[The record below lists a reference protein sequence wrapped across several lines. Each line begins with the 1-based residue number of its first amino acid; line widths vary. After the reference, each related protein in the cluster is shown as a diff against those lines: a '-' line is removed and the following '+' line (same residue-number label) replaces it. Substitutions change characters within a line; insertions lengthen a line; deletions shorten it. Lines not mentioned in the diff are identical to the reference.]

1 MALRYSRT
9 LWAISTTRVGRCELF
24 PAGVSSP
31 GRSQHDN
38 QLMRHT
44 LVWVTPGGLTSRS
57 ENGKTKLSAD
67 QILLLSLIV
76 VVLVLFV
83 WGRWRYDVV
92 AIGAM
97 LVVAISGIVPAGDVF
112 LGFGHPATLTVAMVL
127 IISRGLLNSGA
138 IDLMAEHVLRPLK
151 STTGHISLVSLVAAG
166 LSAVMNNVGAL
177 ALLMPA
183 AIRSAANAKRPPAAI
198 LMPLSFASILGG
210 MMTLIGT
217 PPNIIIAAIR
227 AETSGSAF
235 GMFDFTPVGGAVALA
250 GLLFVSIVG
259 WRLIPEKRRARLS
272 AAELFKIEGYVTE
285 AIVSEKSA
293 LVGRRLDEV
302 DDEADEKD
310 ADLLGVIRS
319 ERRLDMRAGGRT
331 FRVGDVLLLEAA
343 PVALEKLLED
353 WGLQAV
359 GAGKHKERPSGL
371 SLAETVVPS
380 QGLLLGRTVASLS
393 LRRRYD
399 VNVLAVS
406 RASEPFRGRLR
417 SFRFRTGDVV
427 LLEGDEGNLPEAIAE
442 LGLLPLAERDLRVGR
457 PRRALLASGLFLLAI
472 TLASSG
478 VVGIAVALGSA
489 ALAMVLV
496 GLVPVREMY
505 DHIEWPVIVL
515 LGAMIPVGSA
525 LEVSGTTEVIAS
537 GLVDMSAGLPPV
549 VLLTVILIVTMTLSD
564 VINNAATAVVMAPI
578 AVTIAEQ
585 LGVNPDAFLMAVA
598 IGASSAFLTPIGH
611 QNNALILGPGGY
623 RFGDYWRM
631 GLPLEVLIVLV
642 SVPMLLVVW
651 PL

>member
-1 MALRYSRT
+1 M
-9 LWAISTTRVGRCELF
+9 
-24 PAGVSSP
+24 SP
-31 GRSQHDN
+31 
-38 QLMRHT
+38 
-44 LVWVTPGGLTSRS
+44 
-57 ENGKTKLSAD
+57 D
-67 QILLLSLIV
+67 QIFLLSLLAA
-76 VVLVLFV
+76 VLVLFV

-97 LVVAISGIVPAGDVF
+97 LLVAITGIVPVQDVF

-127 IISRGLLNSGA
+127 IISRGLLNSGV

-151 STTGHISLVSLVAAG
+151 STTGQIGLMSLVAAG

-210 MMTLIGT
+210 MLTLIGT

-227 AETSGSAF
+227 LQTSGSAF
-235 GMFDFTPVGGAVALA
+235 GMFDFTPVGGVVALT
-250 GLLFVSIVG
+250 GVLFVSVVG
-259 WRLIPEKRRARLS
+259 WRLIPKKRRARLS
-272 AAELFKIEGYVTE
+272 AAELFKIEDYVTE
-285 AIVSEKSA
+285 AVVPDGSG
-293 LVGRRLDEV
+293 LVGRRLSEV
-302 DDEADEKD
+302 DNEADEKD
-310 ADLLGVIRS
+310 ADLLGVVRS

-331 FRVGDVLLLEAA
+331 FQVGDVLLLEAA
-343 PVALEKLLED
+343 PEALERLLKD
-353 WGLQAV
+353 WGLEAV
-359 GAGKHKERPSGL
+359 GADNHKEQAAGL
-371 SLAETVVPS
+371 TLAEAVVPS
-380 QGLLLGRTVASLS
+380 RSSLLGRTAAALR

-399 VNVLAVS
+399 VNLVAVS

-427 LLEGDEGNLPEAIAE
+427 LLEGDAENLPEAIAE

-457 PRRALLASGLFLLAI
+457 PRRALLASGLFVLAI
-472 TLASSG
+472 TLASLG
-478 VVGIAVALGSA
+478 VLSLTVALGSA
-489 ALAMVLV
+489 ALAMILV

-505 DHIEWPVIVL
+505 DHVDWPVIVL
-515 LGAMIPVGSA
+515 LGAMIPVGQA
-525 LEVSGTTEVIAS
+525 LEVSGTTQMIAS
-537 GLVDMSAGLPPV
+537 GLVAVSAGLSPV
-549 VLLTVILIVTMTLSD
+549 VLLTVILVVTMTLSD

-578 AVTIAEQ
+578 ALTIAHE

-598 IGASSAFLTPIGH
+598 VGASSAFLTPIGH

-642 SVPMLLVVW
+642 AIPMLLIVW

>member
-1 MALRYSRT
+1 M
-9 LWAISTTRVGRCELF
+9 
-24 PAGVSSP
+24 SS
-31 GRSQHDN
+31 
-38 QLMRHT
+38 
-44 LVWVTPGGLTSRS
+44 
-57 ENGKTKLSAD
+57 D
-67 QILLLSLIV
+67 QIFLLSLLGA
-76 VVLVLFV
+76 VLVMFV

-97 LVVAISGIVPAGDVF
+97 LLVAVVGIVPPQDVF

-127 IISRGLLNSGA
+127 IISRGLLNSGV
-138 IDLMAEHVLRPLK
+138 IDLMSERVLRPLK
-151 STTGHISLVSLVAAG
+151 STTGQISLTSFVAAG

-183 AIRSAANAKRPPAAI
+183 AIRSAAKAKRPPAAI

-210 MMTLIGT
+210 MLTLIGT

-227 AETSGSAF
+227 DESLGSGF
-235 GMFDFTPVGGAVALA
+235 GMFDFTPVGGVVALV
-250 GLLFVSIVG
+250 GVLFVSIVG
-259 WRLIPEKRRARLS
+259 WRLIPKKRRARLS

-285 AIVSEKSA
+285 AVVSEGSA
-293 LVGRRLDEV
+293 LVDRRLSEV
-302 DDEADEKD
+302 DDEADEKE
-310 ADLLGVIRS
+310 ADLLGVIRG
-319 ERRLDMRAGGRT
+319 EVRLDMRAGGRT
-331 FRVGDVLLLEAA
+331 FQVGDVLLLEAA
-343 PVALEKLLED
+343 PEALEKLLKD
-353 WGLQAV
+353 WGLEAA
-359 GAGKHKERPSGL
+359 GADSDEKRPSGL
-371 SLAETVVPS
+371 SLSEAVVPS
-380 QGLLLGRTVASLS
+380 RSRLLGRTVASLM

-399 VNVLAVS
+399 VNLVAVS

-427 LLEGDEGNLPEAIAE
+427 LLEGDAENLPEAIAE

-457 PRRALLASGLFLLAI
+457 PRRALLASGIFVLAI
-472 TLASSG
+472 TLAALG
-478 VVGIAVALGSA
+478 VLGLPVALGGA
-489 ALAMVLV
+489 ALAMILV

-505 DHIEWPVIVL
+505 DHIDWPVVVL
-515 LGAMIPVGSA
+515 LGAMIPVGQA
-525 LEVSGTTEVIAS
+525 LEVTGTTQMIAS
-537 GLVDMSAGLPPV
+537 SLVTVSAGFPPV
-549 VLLTVILIVTMTLSD
+549 VLLTVILVVTMTLSD

-578 AVTIAEQ
+578 ALTIAQQ

-642 SVPMLLVVW
+642 AIPMLLIVW

>member
-1 MALRYSRT
+1 M
-9 LWAISTTRVGRCELF
+9 
-24 PAGVSSP
+24 
-31 GRSQHDN
+31 
-38 QLMRHT
+38 
-44 LVWVTPGGLTSRS
+44 
-57 ENGKTKLSAD
+57 
-67 QILLLSLIV
+67 
-76 VVLVLFV
+76 FV

-97 LVVAISGIVPAGDVF
+97 LLVAVVGIVPPQNVF

-127 IISRGLLNSGA
+127 IISRGLLNSGV
-138 IDLMAEHVLRPLK
+138 IDLLSEHVLRPLK
-151 STTGHISLVSLVAAG
+151 STTGQISLMSIVAAG

-183 AIRSAANAKRPPAAI
+183 AIRSAAKAKRPPAAI

-210 MMTLIGT
+210 MLTLIGT

-227 AETSGSAF
+227 DETLGSGF
-235 GMFDFTPVGGAVALA
+235 GMFDFTPVGGVVALA
-250 GLLFVSIVG
+250 GVLFVSIVG
-259 WRLIPEKRRARLS
+259 WRLIPKKRRARLS

-285 AIVSEKSA
+285 AVVAEGSA
-293 LVGRRLDEV
+293 LVDRRLSEV
-302 DDEADEKD
+302 DDEADEKE
-310 ADLLGVIRS
+310 ADLLGVVRG
-319 ERRLDMRAGGRT
+319 EARLDMRAGGRT
-331 FRVGDVLLLEAA
+331 FQVGDVLLLEAA
-343 PVALEKLLED
+343 PEVLEKLLKD
-353 WGLQAV
+353 WGLEAA
-359 GAGKHKERPSGL
+359 GADTDEKRPSGL
-371 SLAETVVPS
+371 SLSEAVVPARS
-380 QGLLLGRTVASLS
+380 RLLGRTVASLM

-399 VNVLAVS
+399 VNLVAVS

-427 LLEGDEGNLPEAIAE
+427 LLEGDAENLPEAIAE

-457 PRRALLASGLFLLAI
+457 PRRALLASGIFVLAI
-472 TLASSG
+472 ILASLG
-478 VVGIAVALGSA
+478 VLGLPVALGGA
-489 ALAMVLV
+489 ALAMILV

-505 DHIEWPVIVL
+505 DHIDWPVVVL
-515 LGAMIPVGSA
+515 LGAMIPVGQA
-525 LEVSGTTEVIAS
+525 LEVTGTTQMIAS
-537 GLVDMSAGLPPV
+537 SLVSVSAGFPPV
-549 VLLTVILIVTMTLSD
+549 VLLTVILVVTMTLSD

-578 AVTIAEQ
+578 ALTIAQQ

-642 SVPMLLVVW
+642 AIPMLLIVW

>member
-1 MALRYSRT
+1 M
-9 LWAISTTRVGRCELF
+9 
-24 PAGVSSP
+24 
-31 GRSQHDN
+31 
-38 QLMRHT
+38 
-44 LVWVTPGGLTSRS
+44 
-57 ENGKTKLSAD
+57 
-67 QILLLSLIV
+67 LL
-76 VVLVLFV
+76 
-83 WGRWRYDVV
+83 V
-92 AIGAM
+92 AIT
-97 LVVAISGIVPAGDVF
+97 GIVPVQDVF

-127 IISRGLLNSGA
+127 IISRGLLNSGV

-151 STTGHISLVSLVAAG
+151 STTGQIGLMSLVAAG

-210 MMTLIGT
+210 MLTLIGT

-227 AETSGSAF
+227 LQTSGSAF
-235 GMFDFTPVGGAVALA
+235 GMFDFTPVGGVVALT
-250 GLLFVSIVG
+250 GVLFVSVVG
-259 WRLIPEKRRARLS
+259 WRLIPKKRRARLS
-272 AAELFKIEGYVTE
+272 AAELFKIEDYVTE
-285 AIVSEKSA
+285 AVVPDGSG
-293 LVGRRLDEV
+293 LVGRRLSEV
-302 DDEADEKD
+302 DNEADEKD
-310 ADLLGVIRS
+310 ADLLGVVRS

-331 FRVGDVLLLEAA
+331 FQVGDVLLLEAA
-343 PVALEKLLED
+343 PEALERLLKD
-353 WGLQAV
+353 WGLEAV
-359 GAGKHKERPSGL
+359 GADNHKEQAAGL
-371 SLAETVVPS
+371 TLAEAVVPS
-380 QGLLLGRTVASLS
+380 RSSLLGRTAAALR

-399 VNVLAVS
+399 VNLVAVS

-427 LLEGDEGNLPEAIAE
+427 LLEGDAENLPEAIAE

-457 PRRALLASGLFLLAI
+457 PRRALLASGLFVLAI
-472 TLASSG
+472 TLASLG
-478 VVGIAVALGSA
+478 VLSLTVALGSA
-489 ALAMVLV
+489 ALAMILV

-505 DHIEWPVIVL
+505 DHVDWPVIVL
-515 LGAMIPVGSA
+515 LGAMIPVGQA
-525 LEVSGTTEVIAS
+525 LEVSGTTQMIAS
-537 GLVDMSAGLPPV
+537 GLVAVSAGLSPV
-549 VLLTVILIVTMTLSD
+549 VLLTVILVVTMTLSD

-578 AVTIAEQ
+578 ALTIAHE

-598 IGASSAFLTPIGH
+598 VGASSAFLTPIGH

-642 SVPMLLVVW
+642 AIPMLLIVW

>member
-1 MALRYSRT
+1 MF
-9 LWAISTTRVGRCELF
+9 I
-24 PAGVSSP
+24 
-31 GRSQHDN
+31 
-38 QLMRHT
+38 
-44 LVWVTPGGLTSRS
+44 
-57 ENGKTKLSAD
+57 
-67 QILLLSLIV
+67 
-76 VVLVLFV
+76 

-97 LVVAISGIVPAGDVF
+97 LLVAVAGILPVQDVF

-127 IISRGLLNSGA
+127 IISRGLLNSGV

-151 STTGHISLVSLVAAG
+151 STTGQISIMSLVAAG

-183 AIRSAANAKRPPAAI
+183 AIRSAAKAERPPAAI

-227 AETSGSAF
+227 SETSGSAF
-235 GMFDFTPVGGAVALA
+235 SMFDFTPVGGVVALT
-250 GLLFVSIVG
+250 GVLFVSVVG
-259 WRLIPEKRRARLS
+259 WRLIPKQRRARLS
-272 AAELFKIEGYVTE
+272 AAELFKIEDYVTE
-285 AIVSEKSA
+285 AAVSEGSA
-293 LVGRRLDEV
+293 LIDRRLSEV
-302 DDEADEKD
+302 GNEADEKD

-319 ERRLDMRAGGRT
+319 ERRLDMRAGSRT
-331 FRVGDVLLLEAA
+331 FQIGDVLLLEAA
-343 PVALEKLLED
+343 PEALERLLKD
-353 WGLQAV
+353 WGLEAG
-359 GAGKHKERPSGL
+359 GADKHKEQSSGF
-371 SLAETVVPS
+371 SLAEAVVPS
-380 QGLLLGRTVASLS
+380 RSHLLGRTAAALR

-399 VNVLAVS
+399 VNLVAVS
-406 RASEPFRGRLR
+406 RASEPYRGRLR

-427 LLEGDEGNLPEAIAE
+427 LLEGDAENLPEAIAE

-457 PRRALLASGLFLLAI
+457 PRRALLASGLFIIAI
-472 TLASSG
+472 TLASLG
-478 VVGIAVALGSA
+478 VLSLPIALGGA
-489 ALAMVLV
+489 ALAMILV

-505 DHIEWPVIVL
+505 DHIDWPVIVL
-515 LGAMIPVGSA
+515 LGAMIPVGQA
-525 LEVSGTTEVIAS
+525 LEASGTTQLIAS
-537 GLVDMSAGLPPV
+537 SLVTMSAGLPPV
-549 VLLTVILIVTMTLSD
+549 VLLTVILVVTMTLSD

-578 AVTIAEQ
+578 ALTIAQQ

-598 IGASSAFLTPIGH
+598 VGASSAFLTPIGH

-631 GLPLEVLIVLV
+631 GLPLEILIVLV
-642 SVPMLLVVW
+642 AVPMLLIVW

>member
-1 MALRYSRT
+1 M
-9 LWAISTTRVGRCELF
+9 
-24 PAGVSSP
+24 SP
-31 GRSQHDN
+31 
-38 QLMRHT
+38 
-44 LVWVTPGGLTSRS
+44 
-57 ENGKTKLSAD
+57 D

-97 LVVAISGIVPAGDVF
+97 LVVAISGIVPAQDIF

-127 IISRGLLNSGA
+127 VISRGLLNSGA

-151 STTGHISLVSLVAAG
+151 STTGHIGLMSLVAAG

-183 AIRSAANAKRPPAAI
+183 AIRSAASAKRSPASV

-210 MMTLIGT
+210 MLTLIGT

-227 AETSGSAF
+227 SETYGSEF
-235 GMFDFTPVGGAVALA
+235 GMFDFTPVGGAVALV
-250 GLLFVSIVG
+250 GVLFVSIVG
-259 WRLIPEKRRARLS
+259 WRFIPKERRARLS
-272 AAELFKIEGYVTE
+272 AAELFRIEGYVTE
-285 AIVSEKSA
+285 AIVSEGSA

-302 DDEADEKD
+302 DDEADKKD
-310 ADLLGVIRS
+310 SDLLGVIRS

-331 FRVGDVLLLEAA
+331 FRVGDMLLLEAA
-343 PVALEKLLED
+343 PEALGKLLKD
-353 WGLQAV
+353 WGVQAI
-359 GAGKHKERPSGL
+359 GAGKHKERPPGL
-371 SLAETVVPS
+371 RLAEVVVPS
-380 QGLLLGRTVASLS
+380 QSHLLGRTVASIS

-427 LLEGDEGNLPEAIAE
+427 LLEGDDENLHEAIAE
-442 LGLLPLAERDLRVGR
+442 LGLLPLVARDLRVGR
-457 PRRALLASGLFLLAI
+457 PRRALMAGGLFVLGI
-472 TLASSG
+472 TLASLG
-478 VVGIAVALGSA
+478 VLSLPVALGSA
-489 ALAMVLV
+489 ALAMILV
-496 GLVPVREMY
+496 GLVPVREVY

-515 LGAMIPVGSA
+515 LGAMIPVGQA
-525 LEVSGTTEVIAS
+525 LEISGTTQVIAS
-537 GLVDMSAGLPPV
+537 SLVGLSAGLPPV
-549 VLLTVILIVTMTLSD
+549 VLLTVILVVTMTLSD

-578 AVTIAEQ
+578 GLTIAQQ
-585 LGVNPDAFLMAVA
+585 LSVNPDAFLMAVA

-631 GLPLEVLIVLV
+631 GLPLEVLIVIV
-642 SVPMLLVVW
+642 AVPMLLIVW